1 MEYTNSGDQSWLI
14 MGFIIFGFIILL
26 AVMRN
31 IESRRVYKKFDN
43 DSILLTGFGVNYFG
57 LSSEPGKP
65 LRSAGSLVLLK
76 DGLYYRARILNRE
89 VFIPGDSISGLE
101 VVDYH
106 KGINL
111 HQKALAVNF
120 RNKEKGSPDRAVFR
134 IPYPNNWITAIRGVF
149 ILPKEQASKEGDRNG
164 GGAV

>member
-1 MEYTNSGDQSWLI
+1 MEYTSGGDQSWLI
-14 MGFIIFGFIILL
+14 MGFIIFGLIIFL
-26 AVMRN
+26 AVMRSV
-31 IESRRVYKKFDN
+31 ESRRVHNKFSS
-43 DSILLTGFGVNYFG
+43 DSILLTAFGVNYFG

-65 LRSAGSLVLLK
+65 LRSAGSLVLVRE
-76 DGLYYRARILNRE
+76 GLYYRARFLKRE
-89 VFIPGDSISGLE
+89 VFIPGDTISSLE

-111 HQKALAVNF
+111 HQKALAINF
-120 RNKEKGSPDRAVFR
+120 RNKDKGSPDRAVFR

-149 ILPKEQASKEGDRNG
+149 ILPKENAQDG

>member
-14 MGFIIFGFIILL
+14 MGFIIFGLIIFL
-26 AVMRN
+26 AVMRSV
-31 IESRRVYKKFDN
+31 ESRRVHNKFSS
-43 DSILLTGFGVNYFG
+43 DSILLTAFGVNYFG

-65 LRSAGSLVLLK
+65 LRSAGSLVLVRE
-76 DGLYYRARILNRE
+76 GLYYRARFLKRE
-89 VFIPGDSISGLE
+89 VFIPGDTISSLE

-111 HQKALAVNF
+111 HQKALAINF
-120 RNKEKGSPDRAVFR
+120 RNKDKGSPDRAVFR

-149 ILPKEQASKEGDRNG
+149 ILPKENAQDG

>member
-14 MGFIIFGFIILL
+14 MGFIIFGLIIFL
-26 AVMRN
+26 AVMRSV
-31 IESRRVYKKFDN
+31 ESRRVHNKFSS
-43 DSILLTGFGVNYFG
+43 DSILLTAFGVNYFG

-65 LRSAGSLVLLK
+65 LRSAGSLVLVR
-76 DGLYYRARILNRE
+76 DGLYYRARFLKRE
-89 VFIPGDSISGLE
+89 VFIPGDTISSLE

-111 HQKALAVNF
+111 HQKALAINF
-120 RNKEKGSPDRAVFR
+120 RNKDKGSPDRAVFR

-149 ILPKEQASKEGDRNG
+149 ILPKENAQDG